1 MIREMVDSVFVA
13 SCSKHVIWNWLSFVK
28 GLDATDVNNIIDNSL
43 LEANCAVVI
52 DLCDLV
58 GTIVF

>member
-1 MIREMVDSVFVA
+1 MIRETVDSVFVA
-13 SCSKHVIWNWLSFVK
+13 SCSKHVTWNWLSFVK